1 MRPISPDIVNNIVAL
16 LGQGLST
23 RKIMKICKVSTSTV
37 QKYRKIHCP
46 DVEIKKGGRPKKL
59 TVQDKRFCVR
69 ALTSGKA
76 KTATEV
82 TKKLKENFGVSTS
95 VKTVTQAPHQAGLA
109 SGEKKTKPLLSRTNI
124 KLVWNLL
131 GPIKIELWMIGSV

>member
-1 MRPISPDIVNNIVAL
+1 M
-16 LGQGLST
+16 
-23 RKIMKICKVSTSTV
+23 
-37 QKYRKIHCP
+37 
-46 DVEIKKGGRPKKL
+46 